1 MQIRSDQ
8 GNEVDSS
15 LMREICRSYGIDK
28 VRTTAYKSSTNG
40 AVERFHRSLN
50 SMLGKVVSDSQRD
63 WVERLPYV
71 MAAYR
76 ASRHEATGFS
86 PNLLVFGR
94 EVRAPIDLVF
104 GSPDD
109 SPPTNR
115 AEFVERQESLYREA
129 YSLMQRYLG
138 EQAQRRKKGYDM
150 RVRPAFFTVGTW
162 VWYYSPRRYVGR
174 SPK

>member
-1 MQIRSDQ
+1 MLHFNGGRPFHQVGRGVPSAQQGSHHGDRALVEQVFSRDGMPVQILSDQ

-15 LMREICRSYGIDK
+15 LMREICRSYGFDK
-28 VRTTAYKSSTNG
+28 VRTTAYKPSTNG

-63 WVERLPYV
+63 WVERLRYV

-76 ASRHEATGFS
+76 VSRHEATGFS

-94 EVRAPIDLVF
+94 EVQAQIDLVF

-109 SPPTNR
+109 SAPSNR
-115 AEFVERQESLYREA
+115 EDFVERQERL
-129 YSLMQRYLG
+129 
-138 EQAQRRKKGYDM
+138 
-150 RVRPAFFTVGTW
+150 
-162 VWYYSPRRYVGR
+162 
-174 SPK
+174 